1 MLMIQLPDTPTHRS
15 LSSRKWKWLTT
26 RSELKKDFKKCF
38 EFWKN
43 QKQEHYNSLFESCN
57 DDFDSFLKHFETE
70 LSSNLVKFQKDLF
83 ECLKFFIEQSLVKTV
98 QILSKSNVLKTKC
111 LIPNFNFRIFSF
123 RCCCF
128 FKRKK
133 KKSPRQKWLDAQKSP
148 EREAAV
154 TLLRATSHSNSRD
167 SCLNPS
173 QDYIQA
179 SSQHNI
185 RYPSASVL
193 TSTPTNNTP
202 TLPI

>member
-1 MLMIQLPDTPTHRS
+1 MASWMQMILQPDIQIHQS
-15 LSSRKWKWLTT
+15 LSSPKLKWSMIQSKLNEF
-26 RSELKKDFKKCF
+26 SFLLFVDFKC
-38 EFWKN
+38 
-43 QKQEHYNSLFESCN
+43 NSLSSC
-57 DDFDSFLKHFETE
+57 H
-70 LSSNLVKFQKDLF
+70 
-83 ECLKFFIEQSLVKTV
+83 
-98 QILSKSNVLKTKC
+98 
-111 LIPNFNFRIFSF
+111 F

-133 KKSPRQKWLDAQKSP
+133 KKSPRQKWLDSQKSP

-193 TSTPTNNTP
+193 TATPTNNTP

>member
-1 MLMIQLPDTPTHRS
+1 MTPLYAFYRWWAQRTASWTRMIPQPDIRTLPS
-15 LSSRKWKWLTT
+15 LSSPRSKRLTT
-26 RSELKKDFKKCF
+26 QSELNRIYWVGLCKESARSFIAKGWRGICDRAVRSTAPHQIFNIFDPLKLRTAGEIEKKNVIHLLRIDLI
-38 EFWKN
+38 KN
-43 QKQEHYNSLFESCN
+43 
-57 DDFDSFLKHFETE
+57 SF
-70 LSSNLVKFQKDLF
+70 SVY
-83 ECLKFFIEQSLVKTV
+83 
-98 QILSKSNVLKTKC
+98 
-111 LIPNFNFRIFSF
+111 F

-133 KKSPRQKWLDAQKSP
+133 KKSPRQKWLDSQKSP

>member
-1 MLMIQLPDTPTHRS
+1 MKFLIFKK
-15 LSSRKWKWLTT
+15 LST
-26 RSELKKDFKKCF
+26 RFVKRTYIRILKGFQKVLIENLSKLYNRRLKKKMHVFKHFKIYLKLWKISLKLF
-38 EFWKN
+38 GKLLNFFWKF
-43 QKQEHYNSLFESCN
+43 KSFSNSLVCISI
-57 DDFDSFLKHFETE
+57 SFLKF
-70 LSSNLVKFQKDLF
+70 LP
-83 ECLKFFIEQSLVKTV
+83 
-98 QILSKSNVLKTKC
+98 
-111 LIPNFNFRIFSF
+111 LIISF

>member
-1 MLMIQLPDTPTHRS
+1 MCRKRLQNKSFGQATLQSFSWNICIQLQVVSSTNGELNADDPTAGHSNTPITQQPEVEMVDDT
-15 LSSRKWKWLTT
+15 KWVKALTDPWT
-26 RSELKKDFKKCF
+26 RYWCSPL
-38 EFWKN
+38 
-43 QKQEHYNSLFESCN
+43 
-57 DDFDSFLKHFETE
+57 
-70 LSSNLVKFQKDLF
+70 
-83 ECLKFFIEQSLVKTV
+83 
-98 QILSKSNVLKTKC
+98 
-111 LIPNFNFRIFSF
+111 F

-133 KKSPRQKWLDAQKSP
+133 KKSPRQKWLDSQKSP

>member
-1 MLMIQLPDTPTHRS
+1 MMFIMFLQFTGGELYKWRAECWWSDGRS
-15 LSSRKWKWLTT
+15 LQYTDHPAAWSRNGWWHKV
-26 RSELKKDFKKCF
+26 
-38 EFWKN
+38 
-43 QKQEHYNSLFESCN
+43 SLM
-57 DDFDSFLKHFETE
+57 
-70 LSSNLVKFQKDLF
+70 
-83 ECLKFFIEQSLVKTV
+83 
-98 QILSKSNVLKTKC
+98 
-111 LIPNFNFRIFSF
+111 NFNHKALFLIMSRF